1 MGKRYDSNH
10 RRVAI
15 KTSDDLDTEMQ
26 EARAT
31 LRTHAQRAQALY
43 RAHQQRVKAIRQN
56 EQLSGLAKTQQI
68 AASKAQMAQEAA
80 ALAEERA
87 AAKATL
93 ADAFTWARTD
103 TRDSATQLLDFQ
115 RQQAAWTRAQ
125 KLHAAGQDWTAII
138 RAAGASGDLAT
149 LAALREELPA
159 ELIGLE
165 KSQPGYTKAVL
176 EMVSQAETPHVSDLE
191 RAVRAAEADTS
202 YLDSA
207 STFNERVLE
216 MALNDPQ
223 GVASMHYLQGPDRDA
238 IPLNADGE

>member
-31 LRTHAQRAQALY
+31 LRTHAQRAQAIY
-43 RAHQQRVKAIRQN
+43 RSHQQRAKVIRRN

-115 RQQAAWTRAQ
+115 RQQAAWRRAQ
-125 KLHAAGQDWTAII
+125 KLHAAGQDWTEVI
-138 RAAGASGDLAT
+138 RNAGASGDLAT

-159 ELIGLE
+159 EFANLERTQRGYTAAMLGLIG
-165 KSQPGYTKAVL
+165 
-176 EMVSQAETPHVSDLE
+176 QAETPHVSDLE
-191 RAVRAAEADTS
+191 RAVRQAEAEAA
-202 YLDSA
+202 YLDSSSA
-207 STFNERVLE
+207 FNEGVLE

-223 GVASMHYLQGPDRDA
+223 GVASMHYLQGPDREA
-238 IPLNADGE
+238 LPLNADGE